1 MAHSRFRYYLNYSS
15 KPWTIAQGLQKLFLG
30 ATMRWAPCGAV
41 LSYLLG
47 SWYQLA
53 GGGVKGFNPRPTFL
67 ILFLGHGF
75 TRIHTDKTP
84 DSETVDYALHLHLL
98 VLEVY

>member
-53 GGGVKGFNPRPTFL
+53 GGGVKGFNPRPIFPDL
-67 ILFLGHGF
+67 IFWP
-75 TRIHTDKTP
+75 RIHTD
-84 DSETVDYALHLHLL
+84 SHG
-98 VLEVY
+98 